1 MVSKTDNKKTDEGS
15 ESGEKMADLM
25 DQIKEQK
32 FPKVGELSKG
42 TVINIGKNEVILDIN
57 GITTGI
63 VRGKELEDESD
74 EHSDL
79 KIGDETYAT
88 VLDLENERGLL
99 ELSFRHAGHQKAWE
113 SLEEIKDKSTIIKC
127 KITDAN
133 KGGLMCK
140 VGGVIGFMPVSQLTT
155 EHYPRVEGGDKNK
168 ILEILKSYAGQEFE
182 VKIIDIDERDSKL
195 ILSERAAWEEKQ
207 QDTIS
212 KYKVGQT
219 VKGKIT
225 GVVDFG
231 AFMEFDDNMEGLIH
245 ISEIAWQRIDNPRD
259 YIKISDQVEA
269 KIIEITGSKISLSL
283 KALQEDPWQIVVKK
297 YKIGD
302 KVKGKV
308 LKTNDFGAFVELD
321 EDIHGL
327 AHISELS
334 DYPIKNAGEVVRIG
348 DTYEFMIVSIEPK
361 DHRLG
366 LSIKAL
372 KRKSA
377 PAKSTTTTK
386 STETKT
392 TDDKTKVAESKTVTD
407 TKPEVAEKKS
417 EAKAPAKPIKAETK
431 TESVTKEKKAETKK
445 PGVKKTATKPKT
457 KKEDKKEVKDA
468 K

>member
-1 MVSKTDNKKTDEGS
+1 MVSKTDNKKIDKNSGS
-15 ESGEKMADLM
+15 GQKMADLM

-63 VRGKELEDESD
+63 VRGKELEDESN

-79 KIGDETYAT
+79 KIGDEAYAT
-88 VLDLENERGLL
+88 VLELENERGLL

-113 SLEEIKDKSTIIKC
+113 NLDEIKDKSTIIKC

-212 KYKVGQT
+212 KYKVGQA

-231 AFMEFDDNMEGLIH
+231 AFMEFDDNMEGLVH

-259 YIKISDQVEA
+259 YIKIGDQVEA

-321 EDIHGL
+321 KDIHGL

-334 DYPIKNAGEVVRIG
+334 DYPIKSASEVVRIG

-366 LSIKAL
+366 LSIKTL
-372 KRKSA
+372 KKKA
-377 PAKSTTTTK
+377 AKAK
-386 STETKT
+386 AAGDKTKT
-392 TDDKTKVAESKTVTD
+392 TEVKDSAE
-407 TKPEVAEKKS
+407 TKPEGA
-417 EAKAPAKPIKAETK
+417 
-431 TESVTKEKKAETKK
+431 EKKAETKPTEK
-445 PGVKKTATKPKT
+445 PIKSETKEKKVEAKKPAVKKTMAKPKT
-457 KKEDKKEVKDA
+457 KKGNKKETKDTN
-468 K
+468 